1 MAEPGF
7 AEVDQK
13 LNVDAK
19 VQLCKE
25 WEKIVVML
33 IDEMYIK
40 ENLVFN
46 KHSGALIGFVDLCE
60 INNHLI
66 VLERSLDEMITENLQ
81 LPKNV
86 MTIMVRGLFTYLRYV
101 HVYVCH
107 CDSLNCI
114 SLLT

>member
-1 MAEPGF
+1 
-7 AEVDQK
+7 
-13 LNVDAK
+13 
-19 VQLCKE
+19 
-25 WEKIVVML
+25 ML

-81 LPKNV
+81 LAKNV
-86 MTIMVRGLFTYLRYV
+86 MTIMVRGLFTHLRYV